1 VRLANEFLAWPI
13 PRRSV
18 LPISAADKKESTA
31 RDTFQ
36 HILCVSLR
44 DEFPQLKTT
53 VQFRECTHVCVG
65 EIDTVH
71 IPDVL
76 RTFPDRGVGPP
87 SQFASRTCLSESNWP
102 TATADAARQF
112 RADPEERRSVFAS
125 RRNLSEMNGTAS
137 DAHHAR
143 WRIFKVVGAEG
154 FTTEQAQP
162 NGR

>member
-1 VRLANEFLAWPI
+1 VGLANEFLAWPI

-65 EIDTVH
+65 GIDTIH
-71 IPDVL
+71 IPGRDRTLPDCDVEATVTIRL
-76 RTFPDRGVGPP
+76 ANLLVGEH
-87 SQFASRTCLSESNWP
+87 RR
-102 TATADAARQF
+102 TATADATPQF
-112 RADPEERRSVFAS
+112 RADLEERKSVFAS
-125 RRNLSEMNGTAS
+125 RRNSSEMMALHPTATMRGGES
-137 DAHHAR
+137 SR
-143 WRIFKVVGAEG
+143 SS
-154 FTTEQAQP
+154 
-162 NGR
+162 